1 MSQLVF
7 RKAILEGDEHC
18 LADLRR
24 LVRDPKFRPSSYQ
37 DIVNQLF
44 VTCYL
49 GTKNSSHDTLDRAK
63 RVAEGIGSYHFAVTI
78 DDAYEKIIK
87 IME

>member
-1 MSQLVF
+1 MAQIVF
-7 RKAILEGDEHC
+7 RKAIGEGCSHT

-24 LVRDPKFRPSSYQ
+24 VVCDPNFLPRSYQ

-49 GTKNSSHDTLDRAK
+49 GTKNSSQDTLDRAK
-63 RVAEGIGSYHFAVTI
+63 RVADGVGSYHFAVTI
-78 DDAYEKIIK
+78 DDAYEKII
-87 IME
+87 